1 MSRFCVRVFAAV
13 LLLLAFVQRSPAPL
27 IYTPGEGWRYEA
39 VGAEGSW
46 MRARAKDQLEVAQ
59 AAFDQKDFGTALKAA
74 RRTVKAWPYSDYAPQ
89 AQFLLARCYEE
100 EGKDEKAF
108 NAYQRLVEKY
118 PKLENYGEVV
128 KRQFIIAN
136 RFLGGK
142 WFKLWDYIPVFPS
155 MDRTIR
161 MYDQIIKN
169 GPYSD
174 VAPEAQ
180 MNIGQAYEQRLI
192 SDYPAAAK
200 AYEKAADRY
209 SDRQTGVDA
218 LYKVGLAYNKQAKT
232 AEYDQSIA
240 SQAIAT
246 FTDFVTL
253 HPDDKRVTEA
263 QKVIESLRSEQAR
276 GSFDIAQF
284 YEKKHRWRAAVI
296 YYNDVVDK
304 DPNSPQAAE
313 ALKRIEAI
321 KKNIKD

>member
-1 MSRFCVRVFAAV
+1 MNRFWVSVFAAT
-13 LLLLAFVQRSPAPL
+13 LLLLVFVQRSPAPL

-46 MRARAKDQLEVAQ
+46 IRGRAKDQLEVAQ

-118 PKLENYGEVV
+118 PKLDNYDEVV

-161 MYDQIIKN
+161 MYEQIIKN

-209 SDRQTGVDA
+209 SDRTTGTDA
-218 LYKVGLAYNKQAKT
+218 LFKVGIAYNKQAKT

-246 FTDFVTL
+246 FTDFITL
-253 HPDDKRVTEA
+253 HPEDTRVSEA